1 LNSDTAEPTEIS
13 VTSSH
18 KSGTDVLDYE
28 DLFEMEKS
36 NELYDSELEKS
47 VEMYDSMDPLQG
59 ISILTIPE
67 FVEIPET
74 SDDEDT
80 APTPPVI
87 AISGLTSCRE
97 GESVLINC
105 NATGYP
111 KPTVNFLLDGQEIS
125 NDTATGM
132 LVFHNKNGVQLKL
145 ERCFTEYRG
154 RFECAASNEIAGEE
168 FVDIKAVD
176 VDVQLYGGLKKK
188 HVSWADNIMMYAFSF
203 IGREGG

>member
-1 LNSDTAEPTEIS
+1 MSTTAEHTSSALSLDTAEPTEIS
-13 VTSSH
+13 VTGH
-18 KSGTDVLDYE
+18 EKSGSDVLDYE
-28 DLFEMEKS
+28 EHF
-36 NELYDSELEKS
+36 ELEKS
-47 VEMYDSMDPLQG
+47 VEIYDSMDPLQG

-67 FVEIPET
+67 FVEIPEA
-74 SDDEDT
+74 SDDEDI
-80 APTPPVI
+80 APVPPVI
-87 AISGLTSCRE
+87 TISGLTSCRE

-111 KPTVNFLLDGQEIS
+111 KPTVKFLLNGQEIS
-125 NDTATGM
+125 NDTSTGM

-154 RFECAASNEIAGEE
+154 QFECAASNVIAGEE

-203 IGREGG
+203 IGREG